1 MNQSGFKKKKKKD
14 LLVSYALLGWQSVK
28 RGWE

>member
-1 MNQSGFKKKKKKD
+1 MNQSAFKKKKKD
-14 LLVSYALLGWQSVK
+14 LLVSYALLGWQWVK